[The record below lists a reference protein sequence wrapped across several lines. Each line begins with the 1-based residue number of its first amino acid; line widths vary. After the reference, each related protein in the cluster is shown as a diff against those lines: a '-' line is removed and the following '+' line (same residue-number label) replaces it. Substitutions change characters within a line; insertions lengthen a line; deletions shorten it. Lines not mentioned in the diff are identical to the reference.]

1 MKVAIITGGS
11 RGIGK
16 SSALHAAKRGVGIV
30 LTYNSHPDEGEAVVS
45 EIKKSGGKAVAL
57 RLDITKVD
65 SFDAFAADLK
75 KALKETFESTT
86 YDYLVNNA
94 GIAQRSLIQDTTE
107 EQFDHLSDV
116 HFKGPFFLTQ
126 KLIPFMNDGGQIL
139 NISTGLT
146 RFAHAGVA
154 TYASLKAAMECLT
167 LYQAKEY
174 GPRRIRANVVAP
186 GAVQSDFGG
195 GKTEEADKLI
205 SAQTAL
211 GRLGQPDDIG
221 LLVASL
227 LSEDS
232 RWVNAQRI
240 EASGGMYL

>member
-1 MKVAIITGGS
+1 
-11 RGIGK
+11 
-16 SSALHAAKRGVGIV
+16 
-30 LTYNSHPDEGEAVVS
+30 
-45 EIKKSGGKAVAL
+45 
-57 RLDITKVD
+57 
-65 SFDAFAADLK
+65 
-75 KALKETFESTT
+75 
-86 YDYLVNNA
+86 
-94 GIAQRSLIQDTTE
+94 
-107 EQFDHLSDV
+107 
-116 HFKGPFFLTQ
+116 
-126 KLIPFMNDGGQIL
+126 
-139 NISTGLT
+139 
-146 RFAHAGVA
+146 
-154 TYASLKAAMECLT
+154 MECLT

-195 GKTEEADKLI
+195 GKNEEADRLI

-240 EASGGMYL
+240 EASGGMSL